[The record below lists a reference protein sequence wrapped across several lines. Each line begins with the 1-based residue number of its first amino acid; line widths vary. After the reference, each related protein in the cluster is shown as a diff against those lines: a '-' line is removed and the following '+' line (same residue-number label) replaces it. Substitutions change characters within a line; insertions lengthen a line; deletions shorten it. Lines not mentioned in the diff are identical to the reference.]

1 MIMKNCKKVSLES
14 PVVVKLTEE
23 GLRILCCNRTIDEAK
38 KYFGKNLDL
47 ETREVRMPLADVIN
61 IFGEYPFM
69 EGFDPFEDACIY
81 IPEDSL
87 E

>member
-1 MIMKNCKKVSLES
+1 MENCRKISLNSKVI
-14 PVVVKLTEE
+14 VKLTEE
-23 GLRILCCNRTIDEAK
+23 GLNILCFNHTLESTK
-38 KYFGKNLDL
+38 EYFGDNLDL

-69 EGFDPFEDACIY
+69 EGFDPFEDAYIY
-81 IPEDSL
+81 IPEESL

>member
-1 MIMKNCKKVSLES
+1 MNLENCKKISLNS
-14 PVVVKLTEE
+14 PVILKLTEE
-23 GLRILCCNRTIDEAK
+23 GLSTLCFHHTLESTK
-38 KYFGKNLDL
+38 EYFGDNLDL

-61 IFGEYPFM
+61 IYGEGPFM
-69 EGFDPFEDACIY
+69 EGFDPFVDAYIY